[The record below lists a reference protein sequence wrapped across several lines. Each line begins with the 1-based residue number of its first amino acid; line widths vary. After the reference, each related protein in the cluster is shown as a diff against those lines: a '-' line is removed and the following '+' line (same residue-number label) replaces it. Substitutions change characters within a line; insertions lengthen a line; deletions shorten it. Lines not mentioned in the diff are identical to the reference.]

1 MRWRVPKMS
10 TKGSFVALMITVL
23 LIVAA
28 FPFLVRLDVAQ
39 SAGTVRDFHIA
50 TEYDLGGQG
59 FNVFS
64 SQCLVVDEGD
74 QVNLTVRNLR
84 NETFTLFV
92 EGQANTTIQAANQ
105 NATGFIPSETTV
117 PSFTAST
124 PGIFAL
130 TTDAFPE
137 MNVQLVVLPANF
149 STYSPPMQNRSF
161 TQLVIP
167 DFAGTGYD
175 KFFPGV
181 MVVNQGDTINV
192 TVRNTDDMPHGF
204 AIAAYNM
211 SVGANPGQDQPNGTI
226 LPVTTSIDPFV
237 ASNAGIFRFLCTS
250 PCGAG
255 HFEMVG
261 QLVVLPT
268 LRSAYTPDIVTTYA
282 YLTLKPDFAGIGYDR
297 YVPDTIFANE
307 NDFVYI
313 KVRNTDLTVHGL
325 NLTDFGI
332 NNRTIAAAQN
342 TTTGIVPTDTYLAP
356 FFADQAGLYPFSCSF
371 NCPTGNDQMNGSIVI
386 LPIQSPAIAP
396 APPTT
401 GTGTSARILFIFL
414 LISIATLIAGVVI
427 GLIMAMKQK

>member
-1 MRWRVPKMS
+1 MS
-10 TKGSFVALMITVL
+10 TKSSFAALMITVL

-28 FPFLVRLDVAQ
+28 SPFLVRLDVAQ
-39 SAGTVRDFHIA
+39 SAGTVRDFYIA

-64 SQCLVVDEGD
+64 SQCLVVNEGD

-105 NATGFIPSETTV
+105 NATGFIPSETAI
-117 PSFTAST
+117 PPITASA
-124 PGIFAL
+124 PGIFTL
-130 TTDAFPE
+130 TTDAYPE
-137 MNVQLVVLPANF
+137 MYAQLVVLPANF
-149 STYSPPMQNRSF
+149 TTYSPSLQNRSF

-167 DFAGTGYD
+167 DFAGAGYD
-175 KFFPGV
+175 KFFPGII
-181 MVVNQGDTINV
+181 VVNQGDTVNV

-204 AIAAYNM
+204 AIAAYNIT
-211 SVGANPGQDQPNGTI
+211 SGIDPGQDQPNGTI
-226 LPVTTSIDPFV
+226 LPVTTSIDSFV

-250 PCGAG
+250 PCGPG

-268 LRSAYTPDIVTTYA
+268 LGNAYTPDIVTMYG
-282 YLTLKPDFAGIGYDR
+282 YLTLKSDFAGVGYDR

-307 NDFVYI
+307 NDFVYVKI
-313 KVRNTDLTVHGL
+313 RNTDLTVHGF

-332 NNRTIAAAQN
+332 NNQTIAAAQN
-342 TTTGIVPTDTYLAP
+342 TTTGIVPTDTYLPP
-356 FFADQAGLYPFSCSF
+356 FFAYQAGLFDFSCSF
-371 NCPTGNDQMNGSIVI
+371 NCPAGNDQMIGSIVV
-386 LPIQSPAIAP
+386 LPMQSPAIAP
-396 APPTT
+396 TPPTA
-401 GTGTSARILFIFL
+401 GTGTSARILFILL